1 MCIEGGQPKDG
12 DGCGSRIC
20 KLKDHGMK
28 KGGTHMEVAIL
39 KHSQRKLLFLCHKM
53 LIRKES
59 LNRLTVY
66 VIISR

>member
-1 MCIEGGQPKDG
+1 
-12 DGCGSRIC
+12 
-20 KLKDHGMK
+20 
-28 KGGTHMEVAIL
+28 MEVAIL
-39 KHSQRKLLFLCHKM
+39 KHSQRNKM

>member
-1 MCIEGGQPKDG
+1 
-12 DGCGSRIC
+12 
-20 KLKDHGMK
+20 
-28 KGGTHMEVAIL
+28 MEVAIL

-66 VIISR
+66 VIIRGKINKKY